1 MGRSAERQYRIKY
14 RITPRTPVM
23 GHRTRPWRTR
33 RLFERPKLFVKER
46 TMQIAAG
53 HNVTPSRNQLVAI
66 TVVLV
71 LLTGIAGGMLF
82 ASRAELIDLL
92 GSPENSLP
100 ENTRPMIL
108 VPLPR

>member
-1 MGRSAERQYRIKY
+1 
-14 RITPRTPVM
+14 
-23 GHRTRPWRTR
+23 
-33 RLFERPKLFVKER
+33 LFERPKRFVAPNVFLKER

-53 HNVTPSRNQLVAI
+53 HNATPTRNYLVAI
-66 TVVLV
+66 TVVLF

-82 ASRAELIDLL
+82 ASRAELINLL